1 MKWIFAGL
9 LALSL
14 IFGVVTG
21 NMAEVTKGAI
31 NGPLDAAKMT
41 LTLAGSICL
50 WSGVMQIASEAGL
63 TQNIARIFAP
73 ILSKLFRNMDKED
86 SALESISMNIS
97 ANILGLGNAATP
109 LGIEAMKKMQAKNRN
124 KREASHNMILFV
136 VINTSSL
143 QLIPT
148 TIATL
153 RLAEGS
159 SSPMEI
165 LPAMLMTSL
174 CSLIAAVVFTKIFA
188 KVCGD

>member
-9 LALSL
+9 LAISL
-14 IFGVVTG
+14 IFGAVTG

-31 NGPLDAAKMT
+31 NGPLDAVKMT

-63 TQNIARIFAP
+63 TQKIARVFAP
-73 ILSKLFRNMDKED
+73 ILSKLFHNMDKED
-86 SALESISMNIS
+86 STLESISMNIS

-109 LGIEAMKKMQAKNRN
+109 LGIEAMKKMQAKNMN

>member
-14 IFGVVTG
+14 IFGAVTG